1 MSLWNKIKNNLDDV
15 SAFGPQILRRHIS
28 HATGAK
34 TARIKI
40 PGFGHFRIRPSESD
54 ILVMRQVFIDQE
66 YKPGI
71 VGSNRLRA
79 RYQDILK
86 SQQIPVI
93 VDAGANIGL
102 ASLWFAQTYPG
113 AVVQAVEPE
122 PSNIEML
129 YLNFGRDT
137 RVNILPMPSDQG
149 QVSSRLQRNTR
160 HGVPGH
166 SALKLASKSLQCQIP
181 SPLQMG
187 SRLSLRSISKGSKAI
202 CLEKT
207 WRGLMMSLLSTLS
220 RTIGC

>member
-1 MSLWNKIKNNLDDV
+1 
-15 SAFGPQILRRHIS
+15 
-28 HATGAK
+28 
-34 TARIKI
+34 
-40 PGFGHFRIRPSESD
+40 
-54 ILVMRQVFIDQE
+54 MRQVFIDQE

-71 VGSNRLRA
+71 VASNRLRA
-79 RYQDILK
+79 RYQDILN

-102 ASLWFAQTYPG
+102 VSLWFAQTYPG

-129 YLNFGRDT
+129 YLNFGHDT
-137 RVNILPMPSDQG
+137 RVNILPNAIGSTPGFVEVTKKPPAWGGRTQRAETGVQIITMSDAFSVTDG
-149 QVSSRLQRNTR
+149 
-160 HGVPGH
+160 
-166 SALKLASKSLQCQIP
+166 IP
-181 SPLQMG
+181 FIAKIDM
-187 SRLSLRSISKGSKAI
+187 KGSKAI